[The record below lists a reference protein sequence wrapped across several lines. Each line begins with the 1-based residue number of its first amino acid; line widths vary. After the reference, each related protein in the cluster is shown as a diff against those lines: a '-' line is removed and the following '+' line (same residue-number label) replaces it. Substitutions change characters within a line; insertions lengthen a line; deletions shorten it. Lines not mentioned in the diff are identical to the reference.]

1 MPRPNPR
8 SAPVSGAAMFRR
20 PARPPKSAATRC
32 GLLFLCAGL
41 VGTTH
46 AAVAPFPCRIQDG
59 PNPDLFV
66 MTLGEVKTPLA
77 DGVFDPARDL
87 VTLNDGSNK
96 TNYFRDTLGIKYFQP
111 IDKSRFPLPP
121 SGWCTWYY
129 YYSRINAVEVKR
141 NADWIA
147 AHLKD
152 YGAQYVQIDDGWQG
166 TGARE
171 GWRDWT
177 TVNTNRFPKG
187 MAELATYIK
196 SVGLTPGLWLAPH
209 GQSNDKVVQ
218 QHPSVFLLK
227 TNGSSASDTWEGRYL
242 IDPTTAET
250 HTYLREMFSGFSKWG
265 YDYFK
270 IDGQPIVVD
279 EYRAKKEF
287 MKNPS
292 DDAEGLYRKTLE
304 TIRQAIGPDRYLLGC
319 WGIPIQG
326 LGIMN
331 GSRTGG
337 DIVLGWGGFQ
347 VALRA
352 TLEHYYL
359 HNIAWYCDPDVL
371 IVRSPLT
378 LDQARVWAALQGL
391 TGQAVLSSDRLVDLS
406 DERVELLKRVYPAA
420 DIRPLDLFPSR
431 RRKRIWDLKVNQFGR
446 SYDVVGVFNFNE
458 SKSENTRLS
467 WSELGL
473 PATNAVH
480 VFDFW
485 NKEYLGAWAEG
496 MMVAVAP
503 TSCRVLTL
511 MPATARIQL
520 LSTSRHM
527 TQGWPDL
534 VALRQDQWG
543 ARFQGTS
550 KIVRDDPYQLSFAFE
565 RGTNFMVKTATARGP
580 SGTLPVR
587 IANHQGWVA
596 VEFTSP
602 RTGEVKWDVQFAP
615 ADSYDYPV
623 AEPSDIWLERVGLD
637 GVNLHWREQYYL
649 NVGYQVYLNGK
660 LAGYTPSAMF
670 ALRGLD
676 PRSTNTVEV
685 ATVWQNGK
693 ESARRAQSKFALE
706 SMLPRE
712 MALNQ
717 LEPVRSNARWR
728 GIEADDLLPAAALS
742 INGRRFEKGFS
753 AVPNSEIEYELKRTF
768 DEFSALVAVDDN
780 SRSDEGFDFLVLGDG
795 KELARSGTL
804 KKGAPPKEL
813 RAPVGG
819 VGRLVLQVSG
829 PEGGRRAR
837 GQADWIEPKL
847 ARTEPSSAP

>member
-1 MPRPNPR
+1 MFDNTARQTKSMASR
-8 SAPVSGAAMFRR
+8 LAWAAF
-20 PARPPKSAATRC
+20 
-32 GLLFLCAGL
+32 LLCLTLAG
-41 VGTTH
+41 TSH
-46 AAVAPFPCRIQDG
+46 AALAPFPCRIQDG

-66 MTLGEVKTPLA
+66 MTLGDVQTPLA

-87 VTLNDGSNK
+87 VTLKNGSIK
-96 TNYFRDTLGIKYFQP
+96 SNYFRDTLGIKFFRP
-111 IDKSRFPLPP
+111 LDKSRFPLPP

-129 YYSRINAVEVKR
+129 YYSRINATEVKR

-147 AHLKD
+147 SHLKD

-177 TVNTNRFPKG
+177 TINSERFPKG
-187 MAELATYIK
+187 MADLAAYIK
-196 SVGLTPGLWLAPH
+196 SLGLTPGLWLAPH
-209 GQSNDKVVQ
+209 GQSNDKVVRE
-218 QHPSVFLLK
+218 HPGVFLLK

-242 IDPTTAET
+242 VDPTTDET
-250 HTYLREMFSGFSKWG
+250 HKYLRELFAGCSKWG

-292 DDAEGLYRKTLE
+292 DDAEGLYRKTLD
-304 TIRQAIGPDRYLLGC
+304 TIRQAIGPDRFLLGC
-319 WGIPIQG
+319 WGIPVQG
-326 LGIMN
+326 MGIMN

-378 LDQARVWAALQGL
+378 LDQARVWTALQGL
-391 TGQAVLSSDRLVDLS
+391 TGQAVLSSDRLMDLA

-431 RRKRIWDLKVNQFGR
+431 RRKRIWDLKVNQLGR

-458 SKSENTRLS
+458 GKAENTLLS
-467 WSELGL
+467 WSDLGL
-473 PATNAVH
+473 VTTNLVH

-485 NKEYLGAWAEG
+485 NKEYLGAWAGG
-496 MMVAVAP
+496 MMVPVAP

-511 MPATARIQL
+511 MPADSSIQL

-534 VALRQDQWG
+534 VAIKRDPTG
-543 ARFQGTS
+543 ERFQGTS
-550 KIVRDDPYQLSFAFE
+550 KVVREDPYQLSFAFP
-565 RGTNFMVKTATARGP
+565 RGTNFLLKTATARGP
-580 SGTLPVR
+580 SGALPVR
-587 IANHQGWVA
+587 IANHQGWAA
-596 VEFTSP
+596 VEFASP
-602 RTGEVKWDVQFAP
+602 RSGEVKWDIQFAP

-623 AEPSDIWLERVGLD
+623 AEPTDVRFERVGLD

-649 NVGYQVYLNGK
+649 NAGYQVYLNGN

-670 ALRGLD
+670 ALRDLD
-676 PRSTNTVEV
+676 PRASNTVQV
-685 ATVWQNGK
+685 STVWQTGK
-693 ESARRAQSKFALE
+693 ESARRAESKFALE

-712 MALNQ
+712 MPLNQ

-728 GIEADDLLPAAALS
+728 GIEADDFLPVTTLS
-742 INGRRFEKGFS
+742 ISGRPFEKGFS
-753 AVPNSEIEYELKRTF
+753 AVPNSEIEYALKGTF
-768 DEFSALVAVDDN
+768 DEFSALVGVDDN
-780 SRSDEGFDFLVLGDG
+780 SRGDEGFDFVVLGDG
-795 KELARSGTL
+795 KELARSGIL
-804 KKGAPPKEL
+804 KKTTPPREI
-813 RAPVGG
+813 RAPIVG
-819 VGRLVLQVSG
+819 VGRLVLRVSG
-829 PEGGRRAR
+829 PEGARRAR

-847 ARTEPSSAP
+847 VRAEPPITP